1 MGFWSSLLKYG
12 GKAARGTG
20 HVIGVTGKT
29 LGSAALHPQRTLM
42 GAGKAMQTAAVGSA
56 AGYVTWEKLT
66 TDKSVARIVGDA
78 VIGENATEAVAHKLC
93 LTEAARLRM
102 GRTWK
107 RQRLRTEG

>member
-1 MGFWSSLLKYG
+1 MKYG

-78 VIGENATEAVAHKLC
+78 ASARMPRKRWHKPPTMC
-93 LTEAARLRM
+93 NVRRARLVKPLMR
-102 GRTWK
+102 
-107 RQRLRTEG
+107 